1 MKACQRTA
9 AGALDAT
16 KPKAIG
22 AACVTRDRTATRA
35 LVATPRACR

>member
-22 AACVTRDRTATRA
+22 AACVTRVRAAVRAFAT
-35 LVATPRACR
+35 TPRACR